1 MIKALILME
10 LKGMR
15 IYMLQIIVSLFVVPL
30 SFLALILL
38 NSKEAPSTFK
48 AYLISGFIVI
58 SFVGLLLLMLSF
70 RVSTVF
76 EPRFLELY
84 STLPV
89 SIEKVVLSMFLAYVL
104 LGVPQTLI
112 ALLLLI
118 KYSSTINIPL
128 LLTSFALIAG
138 ELGSIAIVLG
148 ATIRNPYKVQAF
160 TSILPWILTLLSP
173 AYYKSSSKILL
184 LNPITHLL
192 NVLRA
197 SLALEKLSMTSLAFS
212 VVLTI
217 VLCIYTDKQLRKPYM
232 LEKPF

>member
-1 MIKALILME
+1 MIRALISME

-15 IYMLQIIVSLFVVPL
+15 IYMLQIIVSLLVVPL
-30 SFLALILL
+30 SFLALILI
-38 NSKEAPSTFK
+38 NSKGAPDTLK

-58 SFVGLLLLMLSF
+58 SFVGVLLLMLSI

-89 SIEKVVLSMFLAYVL
+89 SIKKVILSMFLTYVL
-104 LGVPQTLI
+104 LGMPQTLI

-118 KYSSTINIPL
+118 KYSRAINIPL
-128 LLTSFALIAG
+128 LLISLALIAG
-138 ELGSIAIVLG
+138 ELGSMAIVLG
-148 ATIRNPYKVQAF
+148 TTIRNPYKVQAF

-184 LNPITHLL
+184 LNPVTHLL

-197 SLALEKLSMTSLAFS
+197 SLALEKLSMVSLAVS

-217 VLCIYTDKQLRKPYM
+217 LLCIYADKQLRNPYM